1 MDKLTVLNEAIASR
15 RTIKPASYTGEQVPN
30 AIILQMLEGA
40 NWAPTHGYTE
50 PWRFVVYSESG
61 KDALLDTITQI
72 TDGSEINPVRY
83 EKRKALHDKAS
94 HIIGIG
100 MKRGQNPAI
109 PEIEELLAV
118 GCAVQ
123 NMWLIAAA
131 AGYGAYWSTG
141 AVAFDPQLAAFMGLD
156 PETDRALGFLFVG
169 VPATPNPPGR
179 RLTGALD
186 KVVFRKS

>member
-1 MDKLTVLNEAIASR
+1 MNKLEILNDIIANR
-15 RTIKPASYTGEQVPN
+15 RTIKPAAYTGETVPN
-30 AIILQMLEGA
+30 EIIMQMLEGA

-50 PWRFVVYSESG
+50 PWRFVVYSGAG
-61 KDALLDTITQI
+61 KTTLLNALTKI
-72 TDGSEINPVRY
+72 TDGDEINPVRY
-83 EKRKALHDKAS
+83 EKRKALHDAAS
-94 HIIGIG
+94 HIIAIG

-141 AVAFDPQLAAFMGLD
+141 AVAFDPQLASFMGLD
-156 PETDRALGFLFVG
+156 SETDRALGFLFVG
-169 VPATPNPPGR
+169 VAAGANPQGR
-179 RLTGALD
+179 RITPALD
-186 KVVFRKS
+186 KVTFCEI